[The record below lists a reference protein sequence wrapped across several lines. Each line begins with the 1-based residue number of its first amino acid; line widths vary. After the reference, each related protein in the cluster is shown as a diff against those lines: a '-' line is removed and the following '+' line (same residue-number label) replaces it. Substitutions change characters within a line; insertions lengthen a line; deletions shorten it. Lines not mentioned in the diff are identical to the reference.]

1 MQNAHLRLGQLE
13 YLRSTTTIQTRVR
26 LHMSTVLSENTNK
39 DTCSASMEEMRRLA
53 RLRPLFT
60 RGIRFS

>member
-26 LHMSTVLSENTNK
+26 LHVDRFVGNMNK
-39 DTCSASMEEMRRLA
+39 DTCSASMEEMQRWA
-53 RLRPLFT
+53 RLRPLLT
-60 RGIRFS
+60 RGTRFL